1 MSEPSNT
8 FTTTATPVPGGVS
21 GGGQGASASGA
32 GPAGGSRPVAGPPK
46 TIRMGRFK
54 IISKLGKGGMGT
66 VYRAVD
72 EKLQRH
78 VALKVIAKDKP
89 GQTTKFTEAFV
100 REARSVAQLDHP
112 NIVRVFEIG
121 ETRQHTFIAMELLEG
136 GDLWQLFKAAGRLE
150 PGRAALIGAEAAEAL
165 AYAHTQGVVHRD
177 IKPAN
182 LMLARNGRCKIT
194 DFGLCK
200 FEDPNDLFK
209 LPEMVGTPM
218 YLAPEV
224 IRQQPAEPASDVYS
238 LAMTLWIVLAGM
250 SPFEG
255 FTRKALYEAKLAAPM
270 PGLRRHR
277 PDVAVKLAE
286 AIDQALDRDPGKRP
300 GMEQFGRLL
309 RLHVSG
315 DVSSVAAPLARQDAP
330 GSTAAGLAIDLN
342 LDLGGSAGPGPGETA
357 VSGVSLGVSRFSNV
371 VSVVSP
377 TASRVLTAAGPSSR
391 KRWVI
396 GAAAAGVVA
405 LSALGWFVVGSVM
418 TPPKLTTL
426 RVNHSLWLRPLE
438 ATDLLAVAAP
448 LRMRDPNPI
457 CVRGTVSVIEEV
469 GGGYVIRF
477 KGSQLTAEFK
487 GEVAPQMQ
495 RAFGSEAGRQL
506 VGKAIMV
513 NGAVSGTA
521 SLPVIQIQDVDQ
533 VKVVPPPPVIA
544 PRSSIQTQQG
554 KP

>member
-1 MSEPSNT
+1 MSQPDPAIMP
-8 FTTTATPVPGGVS
+8 TATPLPGSATSSAASKPQSAVPTPGVT
-21 GGGQGASASGA
+21 QTAA
-32 GPAGGSRPVAGPPK
+32 K

-72 EKLQRH
+72 EKLQRY

-89 GQTTKFTEAFV
+89 GQTTQFTEAFI

-121 ETRQHTFIAMELLEG
+121 ETRLHTFIAMELLEG
-136 GDLWQLFKAAGRLE
+136 GDLWQLFKAAGKLE
-150 PGRAALIGAEAAEAL
+150 AGRAALIGAEAAEAL

-194 DFGLCK
+194 DFGLCR

-224 IRQQPAEPASDVYS
+224 IRQQPAGPASDVYS

-270 PGLRRHR
+270 PSLRLHR
-277 PDVAVKLAE
+277 PDVPAKLVE
-286 AIDQALDRDPGKRP
+286 AIDQALDRDPAKRP

-309 RLHVSG
+309 RLNVTG
-315 DVSSVAAPLARQDAP
+315 DVSSVGAFLASQVSS
-330 GSTAAGLAIDLN
+330 GSTATGLALDLN
-342 LDLGGSAGPGPGETA
+342 LDLGPTETG
-357 VSGVSLGVSRFSNV
+357 VSGVSLGVSRLSNA

-377 TASRVLTAAGPSSR
+377 TASRALTAVGHPAR

-396 GAAAAGVVA
+396 GAVAVAVLALGV
-405 LSALGWFVVGSVM
+405 SGWFVIGSVF

-426 RVNHSLWLRPLE
+426 RVNHSLWLRPLD
-438 ATDLLAVAAP
+438 AGDLLAVAAP

-457 CVRGTVSVIEEV
+457 CVRGTVSEIEEV
-469 GGGYVIRF
+469 SGGYILRF
-477 KGSQLTAEFK
+477 KESLLTAEFK
-487 GEVAPQMQ
+487 ETVGEQMQ
-495 RAFGSEAGRQL
+495 RAFGGQAGRQL
-506 VGKAIMV
+506 TGKTIMV
-513 NGAVSGTA
+513 NGAVTGTA

-533 VKVVPPPPVIA
+533 VRVAQAPAPVA
-544 PRSSIQTQQG
+544 PRASIQTQ
-554 KP
+554 KAR